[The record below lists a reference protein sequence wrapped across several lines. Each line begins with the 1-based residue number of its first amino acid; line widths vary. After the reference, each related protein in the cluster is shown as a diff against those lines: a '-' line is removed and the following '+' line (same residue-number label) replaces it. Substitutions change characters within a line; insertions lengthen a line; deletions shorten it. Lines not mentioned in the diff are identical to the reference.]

1 MKWTLAKIHR
11 IVWVHWRREDGAL
24 TGEISVDSGKILT
37 SRIFDFICSEGVMIK
52 VKKFSIAGDPGNMR
66 RANHGSA
73 CLPIQSNQDVRV
85 DHQVRQVERREA
97 RAEAKRERLAD
108 EALRTVSEAEKRA
121 KLLLPQS
128 PAPVHQPVHQ
138 TLVEVVA
145 KTMVEEV
152 IRRVVIE
159 PDRAIRRATQRAR
172 VVYSST
178 GRY

>member
-1 MKWTLAKIHR
+1 M
-11 IVWVHWRREDGAL
+11 
-24 TGEISVDSGKILT
+24 
-37 SRIFDFICSEGVMIK
+37 
-52 VKKFSIAGDPGNMR
+52 KKFSIAGDPGNMR

-97 RAEAKRERLAD
+97 RAEAKRERRAD
-108 EALRTVSEAEKRA
+108 EVLRMVSEAEKRA

-128 PAPVHQPVHQ
+128 PALVHRPVHQPP
-138 TLVEVVA
+138 VEWRQVEEAA
-145 KTMVEEV
+145 KTMLEEV
-152 IRRVVIE
+152 VRKVVVE